1 MNRQEF
7 LGKLEFL
14 LRNIPENERM
24 DALAYYRDYF
34 DEAGVENE
42 QRVIQELGSP
52 ELVAQIIIEDVGRSG
67 YGTSYEYE
75 KTNTYSDSYTSY
87 PDVKKRKLKTWQI
100 VLLIVLLVITSPFL
114 IALAAGIFGILM
126 GILGGIFG
134 ILVGLFGAAF
144 GLIVGGI
151 GISFLGMVN
160 MLQNAV
166 EGMTGVGVGMI
177 MVAIG
182 ILLALLFAYL
192 AFVWLPKLVAWI
204 AGWIKGLIY
213 RKKGGYEI

>member
-67 YGTSYEYE
+67 YGSSYEYE

-134 ILVGLFGAAF
+134 
-144 GLIVGGI
+144 LIVGGI

-160 MLQNAV
+160 MLKNAI